1 MPPLSQPSGRPRT
14 YAGPVSDSTPASAA
28 SALGPV
34 LAVLAG
40 ALLAVQSRLNGALGT
55 SLGDPVA
62 AALAAVVV
70 GVAAVAAVNL
80 LSATGRHGLRRLVR
94 HLRSGRVSWWFL
106 LAGLLGAVF
115 VFSQTLTA
123 DTLGVSVLLL
133 AVVVGQSLGGLA
145 VDRWGIGPGGVRSV
159 TGRRVLGTALVV
171 AAVLLAVSPRL
182 APAAGGV
189 TALVLLPLLAGTLMP
204 LQTAMNGRI
213 GAAAGTPV
221 TPVLTN
227 FLAAAVGLG
236 AATAVHRAVAAPPPW
251 TWAGP
256 PWLWAGG
263 LLGAVAVGASA
274 VLARSIGVLQTSLGL
289 VTGML
294 MGGLVVDLLVP
305 APGAVVAPLTV
316 AGTVLTLAGL
326 AVVSWPEQVRT
337 DGA

>member
-1 MPPLSQPSGRPRT
+1 M
-14 YAGPVSDSTPASAA
+14 SDSTPSSVA

-40 ALLAVQSRLNGALGT
+40 SALAVQSRINGALGT
-55 SLGDPVA
+55 QLGDPVA
-62 AALAAVVV
+62 AAFAAVVV
-70 GVAAVAAVNL
+70 GVTAVTAVSV
-80 LSATGRHGLRRLVR
+80 LSAAGRQGLRKLVR
-94 HLRSGRVSWWFL
+94 QLREGHLSWWFL
-106 LAGLLGAVF
+106 LAGLIGAVF
-115 VFSQTLTA
+115 VFAQTLTA

-145 VDRWGIGPGGVRSV
+145 VDRWGIGPAGIRRV
-159 TGRRVLGTALVV
+159 TGLRVLGTALVV

-182 APAAGGV
+182 GQAAGGV

-221 TPVLTN
+221 TPALTN
-227 FLAAAVGLG
+227 FLAAAAGLG
-236 AATAVHRAVAAPPPW
+236 VATAVHRAVADPPPW
-251 TWAGP
+251 TWPGP
-256 PWLWAGG
+256 SWLWVGG
-263 LLGAVAVGASA
+263 LLGAVVVGASA

-294 MGGLVVDLLVP
+294 LGGLAIDLLLP

-316 AGTVLTLAGL
+316 AGTLLTLVGL
-326 AVVSWPEQVRT
+326 AVAAWPGKSGT
-337 DGA
+337 DEP